1 MARVVTY
8 RRARAGELATF
19 TVRTRTEM
27 DVRAP
32 LPDSRLAIKVGGVG
46 G

>member
-1 MARVVTY
+1 MGY

-27 DVRAP
+27 DAP
-32 LPDSRLAIKVGGVG
+32 ALLPDSKLAIMVGHRGIG
-46 G
+46 